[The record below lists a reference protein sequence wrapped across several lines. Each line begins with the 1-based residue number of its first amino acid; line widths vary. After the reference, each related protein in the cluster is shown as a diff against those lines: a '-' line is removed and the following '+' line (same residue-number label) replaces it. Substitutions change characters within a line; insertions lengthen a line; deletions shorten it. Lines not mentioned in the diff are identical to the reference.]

1 MFYAQKITLDSK
13 IPFERIRL
21 NGISTFP
28 TDPELFESTEWV
40 ASIVKSSAIAFSAS
54 ADVRREHETANKSS
68 KGAST
73 VWSTRTTESYLAFL
87 DVSKL
92 QRPS

>member
-1 MFYAQKITLDSK
+1 MFCAQKITLDSK

-40 ASIVKSSAIAFSAS
+40 ASIVKSSAIAISAS
-54 ADVRREHETANKSS
+54 ADVRREHES
-68 KGAST
+68 
-73 VWSTRTTESYLAFL
+73 VESTRRDARVRSG
-87 DVSKL
+87 
-92 QRPS
+92 